1 MNEDFI
7 YQRDELS
14 EDKQNFGFRKIS
26 AADDYTAAVMND
38 GQIYV
43 WGKNDFGQM
52 GVGAGIGIDLVES
65 ENIPK
70 DLDLEQ
76 SLSEAEKADLPFVTN
91 VSTGM
96 RTMMI
101 TDSKDRLYQTGLK
114 IDWNPKHVKLNKE
127 RIDGK
132 IELLGCGR
140 NHYAFVDSGNNLH
153 CFGTIVK
160 QKAEEQYDGYGIY
173 EGDEL
178 FEGNKIVDLQMKY
191 ETFGVLCED
200 KWDTLSNKTSSIS
213 LLFNKYRLKLASQIK
228 C

>member
-1 MNEDFI
+1 M
-7 YQRDELS
+7 
-14 EDKQNFGFRKIS
+14 
-26 AADDYTAAVMND
+26 
-38 GQIYV
+38 V

-52 GVGAGIGIDLVES
+52 GVGSGIGIDLVES

-70 DLDLEQ
+70 EVNLEQ
-76 SLSEAEKADLPFVTN
+76 SLSEAEREDLPFVVD

-96 RTMMI
+96 RTMMV
-101 TDSKDRLYQTGLK
+101 TDSKQRLYQTGLK
-114 IDWNPKHVKLNKE
+114 IDWNAKHVKLNKD
-127 RIDGK
+127 RVDGN

-173 EGDEL
+173 EGDEF

-200 KWDTLSNKTSSIS
+200 K
-213 LLFNKYRLKLASQIK
+213 
-228 C
+228 